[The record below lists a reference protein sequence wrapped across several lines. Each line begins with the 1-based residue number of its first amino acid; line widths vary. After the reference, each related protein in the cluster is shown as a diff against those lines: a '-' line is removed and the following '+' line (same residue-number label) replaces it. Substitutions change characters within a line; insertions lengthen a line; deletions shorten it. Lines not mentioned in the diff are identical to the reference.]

1 MQTDTQ
7 TTMGTNNEGAT
18 PATALSVVKMED
30 ALATEIVETAPVVDQ
45 SQVDSF
51 ISSLVGTKNT
61 AEGPSLVI
69 SSFGSK
75 EMKDIQ
81 VLSKVLNSPIKTLS
95 DSNSPANAIS
105 NQLIDLKVK
114 VDEINP
120 GKFDLQPGFFGRA
133 IQKITGNSAINKY
146 VTKYQK
152 TSDVIEA
159 ITRNLDEGSISLQET
174 NHIFFDDKQRFI
186 DTSAILKNKVAV
198 LIEADT
204 KLKEMIVLENDAEKK
219 KFLQEE
225 VLFVL
230 EQHIQD
236 LQQTMIVTQQGILAL
251 DILIK
256 NNKELI
262 KGVDRTKRVTIV
274 ALSVGA
280 TIATGLAQ
288 QKKVLDTVTA
298 INQGTSDLL
307 ATNGAL
313 LKSQGAEIQKQA
325 SNAMLDI
332 DKLTSAINDTISAI
346 EDVEGFKQSALPQMS
361 EAISKLS
368 ALSSHVDGKILK
380 LEKGSQVKIES

>member
-1 MQTDTQ
+1 MNTENQ
-7 TTMGTNNEGAT
+7 G
-18 PATALSVVKMED
+18 TALSVVKMED

-51 ISSLVGTKNT
+51 ISSLVETKNT

-204 KLKEMIVLENDAEKK
+204 KLKEMIALENDAEKK